1 MGFSTGFLYLCLFG
15 TYALAFWYGAVLIM
29 EPDSGYSI
37 GVVLT
42 VFFSVIIGAFGIA
55 QVKISNWVQIG
66 RSHRMSLTTD
76 CIRSYINLNGRN
88 FRLERSTN
96 FEPQSSGLQKWTVQG
111 AKFRLLEAPDI
122 LGQSTSYKHNRPV

>member
-29 EPDSGYSI
+29 EPGSGYTI

-55 QVKISNWVQIG
+55 QVRFLEPDSNSDLKRLGSALRKTVIL
-66 RSHRMSLTTD
+66 HD
-76 CIRSYINLNGRN
+76 SYISSKLESK
-88 FRLERSTN
+88 RL
-96 FEPQSSGLQKWTVQG
+96 
-111 AKFRLLEAPDI
+111 
-122 LGQSTSYKHNRPV
+122 

>member
-76 CIRSYINLNGRN
+76 CIRSYIKLNGPKELKGVVCKSGR
-88 FRLERSTN
+88 FKER
-96 FEPQSSGLQKWTVQG
+96 GLD
-111 AKFRLLEAPDI
+111 F
-122 LGQSTSYKHNRPV
+122 

>member
-55 QVKISNWVQIG
+55 QVKISNWVQSG
-66 RSHRMSLTTD
+66 RSLTTD
-76 CIRSYINLNGRN
+76 CIRSYIKLNGPKELKVVVCKSGR
-88 FRLERSTN
+88 FKERS
-96 FEPQSSGLQKWTVQG
+96 L
-111 AKFRLLEAPDI
+111 DI
-122 LGQSTSYKHNRPV
+122 